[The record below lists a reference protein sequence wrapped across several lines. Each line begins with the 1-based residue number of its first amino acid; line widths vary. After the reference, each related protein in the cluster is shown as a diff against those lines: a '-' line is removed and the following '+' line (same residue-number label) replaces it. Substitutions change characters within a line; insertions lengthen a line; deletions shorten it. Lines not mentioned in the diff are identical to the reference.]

1 MSFLRGRVYL
11 GSLHIAVRGEVE
23 DTLHGTRESATSAM
37 PAQPEKSR
45 GAVSLMSCV
54 RKAMSAFSVSQFT
67 RGSPYSGTGKVGES
81 LQRYIV
87 YNWTSVHDRVHD
99 DRSRESPYS
108 GTAKASLALALF
120 SGKECK
126 VRIIIQGST
135 VNRRSARSTGE
146 TEKML
151 SCPRRRGTSLPPVRC
166 DSRLWPEIL

>member
-1 MSFLRGRVYL
+1 MVN
-11 GSLHIAVRGEVE
+11 I
-23 DTLHGTRESATSAM
+23 
-37 PAQPEKSR
+37 QPEKSR

-81 LQRYIV
+81 SQRYIV

-135 VNRRSARSTGE
+135 VNRRSETTKDPRARLRRCAAAPVAEAHLCPPCGAIHDYGLRSCDASTVPI
-146 TEKML
+146 M
-151 SCPRRRGTSLPPVRC
+151 R
-166 DSRLWPEIL
+166 SRKEGA